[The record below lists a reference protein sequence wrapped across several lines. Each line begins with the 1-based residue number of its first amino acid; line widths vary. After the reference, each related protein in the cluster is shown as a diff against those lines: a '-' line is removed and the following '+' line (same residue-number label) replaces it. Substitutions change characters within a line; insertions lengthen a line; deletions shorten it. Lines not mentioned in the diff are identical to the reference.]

1 MVQGKESVV
10 NQGGRLFAIVHLQ
23 LLCYHISG
31 QKLIEH
37 PILINEDLLSM
48 TPALTWI
55 ETINFLKG
63 PPRIW
68 PTIKL

>member
-1 MVQGKESVV
+1 MESVV

-23 LLCYHISG
+23 LLCYHISA

-55 ETINFLKG
+55 GTINFLKG
-63 PPRIW
+63 PPRML